1 MPGRL
6 EPLSATRY
14 RVEFTARAELR
25 DKVERARELLSHALP
40 SGDLGELFE
49 RALDAL
55 IEKQTRERLGAG
67 RPRKARK
74 LKEGSRHVPVEIARA
89 VRERD
94 HGQCTYVDAEGRRC
108 SERRFVT
115 LEHRQPFALGGPP
128 TLDNVCLLC
137 ARHNAES
144 AGAVFGERHIQDKI
158 QARTQQPHA
167 DVPAKVLSALCH
179 LGFRR
184 RNAAAAIE
192 RVRASEPALEAE
204 QLLRRSLLL
213 LVPAPN

>member
-1 MPGRL
+1 
-6 EPLSATRY
+6 
-14 RVEFTARAELR
+14 VEFTARAELR

-55 IEKQTRERLGAG
+55 IEQQTRERLGAG

-74 LKEGSRHVPVEIARA
+74 PKEGSRHVPVEIVRA
-89 VRERD
+89 VWERD

-115 LEHRQPFALGGPP
+115 LEHRHPFALGGPP

-144 AGAVFGERHIQDKI
+144 ARAVFGEQHI
-158 QARTQQPHA
+158 
-167 DVPAKVLSALCH
+167 
-179 LGFRR
+179 
-184 RNAAAAIE
+184 
-192 RVRASEPALEAE
+192 
-204 QLLRRSLLL
+204 
-213 LVPAPN
+213 